1 MAEKKIIDF
10 NAINKRIVEE
20 IDASANKGAVDKVV
34 GKRVDIEIERRAV
47 LIDKALDKYNEVCKN
62 LTKCQPDVKTFV
74 VISKEDEKSDGAT
87 VEHKAYSESKF
98 KERTSLQKL
107 QAELDIAIMKTFGE
121 DKKGVVEGYAKLQ
134 QLVGN
139 TGGKQKNEPE
149 E

>member
-20 IDASANKGAVDKVV
+20 VDASANKGAVDKVV
-34 GKRVDIEIERRAV
+34 SKRVDIEIQRRAE

-87 VEHKAYSESKF
+87 VEHKAYSEAKF
-98 KERTSLQKL
+98 RERANLQKL
-107 QAELDIAIMKTFGE
+107 QAELDIAIMKAFGE
-121 DKKGVVEGYAKLQ
+121 DKKGIAEGYAKLQ
-134 QLVGN
+134 QLVGS
-139 TGGKQKNEPE
+139 GKQKNEPE